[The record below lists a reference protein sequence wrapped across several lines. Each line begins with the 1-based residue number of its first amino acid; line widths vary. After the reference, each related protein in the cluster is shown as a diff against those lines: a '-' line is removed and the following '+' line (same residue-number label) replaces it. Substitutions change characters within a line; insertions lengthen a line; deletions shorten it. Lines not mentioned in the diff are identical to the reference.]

1 MRVMCARM
9 YVFVV
14 MGEIEG
20 IEDGGV
26 WVKKYSRAV
35 TSYFIARR

>member
-14 MGEIEG
+14 MGEIE
-20 IEDGGV
+20 V
-26 WVKKYSRAV
+26 SRMEACV
-35 TSYFIARR
+35 SKNTLAR